1 LIRKEI
7 FKLII
12 ATNRLTLILEKPTD
26 EAGIGKTRVTIGNVV
41 LKLNGLALVRNK
53 TATERETGRM
63 IRLLNEIPATKI
75 PFRSPTI

>member
-1 LIRKEI
+1 MIRKEI

-53 TATERETGRM
+53 TATEREAGRM
-63 IRLLNEIPATKI
+63 IRLLDEMPANKI